1 MSTIINADTSDGL
14 KFTSDTSGEIKLQ
27 SGGTDI
33 ATVDSSGITMASGKS
48 VADSTGTIYPLTS
61 GTAVTAT
68 GSETS
73 FDFTGIPS
81 WVKKITVSFFNINTS
96 TANDLIVQLGTSGGF
111 VTSGYLG
118 GIMSVT
124 TGDAVSRNVATSGMM
139 LSNTATSGNY
149 RGASTLTLLDSGI
162 WTYQTGSHKTSNSTI
177 DSGGGGVD
185 ISGTL
190 TQLRFTTDNGT
201 YTFNSGAKINILYE

>member
-27 SGGTDI
+27 SAGTDI
-33 ATVDSSGITMASGKS
+33 ATVNSSGITMASGKTVS
-48 VADSTGTIYPLTS
+48 DSTGAIYPLTS
-61 GTAVTAT
+61 GTTVTAT

-81 WVKKITVSFFNINTS
+81 WVKKITICFSTISTS
-96 TANDLIVQLGTSGGF
+96 TADKFIVQLGTSSGF
-111 VTSGYLG
+111 VTSGYQG
-118 GIMSVT
+118 DIMQIT
-124 TGDAVSRNVATSGMM
+124 TSDAMSRSASTAGLI
-139 LSNTATSGNY
+139 LSNTGSTSNYYGLATL
-149 RGASTLTLLDSGI
+149 ALLDSGL
-162 WTYQTGSHKTSNSTI
+162 WVYQTNGSRDGNSTALA
-177 DSGGGGVD
+177 GGGDAD